1 MTSKDLFDK
10 ISIETSKLT
19 TRAYST
25 SFSIG
30 IRCLAPELRN
40 PIYAVYG
47 FVRFA
52 DEIVDSFH
60 GYNKGDL
67 LFRFRN
73 DTLTAIEEKISLNPV
88 LNAFQATVHQYEIDI
103 DLIETFLRSME
114 MDLTLES
121 CDQEKFDEYVL
132 GSAEVVGLMCLHVF
146 CGKDKTL
153 FAKLKPYA
161 MKLGS
166 AFQKIN
172 FLRDLNADYN
182 GLGRTYFPDIDI
194 ENFDEECKAK
204 IEKSIKEDFDLGFE
218 GIRQLP
224 RSSKLGVYV
233 AYVYYLALF
242 KKIRNTPSGYVLKE
256 RIRIRN
262 REKLSILCFSYLK
275 HQLNLI

>member
-1 MTSKDLFDK
+1 MTSKALFDSV
-10 ISIETSKLT
+10 SIETSKLT

-25 SFSIG
+25 SFTIG
-30 IRCLAPELRN
+30 IRCLAKELRN
-40 PIYAVYG
+40 PIYAIYG

-60 GYNKGDL
+60 DYNKGDL

-73 DTLTAIEEKISLNPV
+73 DTLTAIEEKISLNPI
-88 LNAFQATVHQYEIDI
+88 LNSFQAAVNQYEIDI
-103 DLIETFLRSME
+103 ELVDTFLKSME
-114 MDLTLES
+114 MDLTLQS
-121 CDQEKFDEYVL
+121 CDQKEFEEYVL

-146 CGKDKTL
+146 CQKDKQL
-153 FAKLKPYA
+153 FTKLKPYA

-172 FLRDLNADYN
+172 FLRDLNADFN
-182 GLGRTYFPDIDI
+182 GLGRNYFPDVDI
-194 ENFDEECKAK
+194 ERFDEECKRR
-204 IEKSIKEDFDLGFE
+204 IEQSIKADFDSGFE

-242 KKIRNTPSGYVLKE
+242 RKIRNTPSAFVLKE
-256 RIRIRN
+256 RIRIPN
-262 REKLSILCFSYLK
+262 TEKLSILCFSYLK